1 MMNRDH
7 SQDNNSNYERQN
19 DIHRPQI
26 PHPYGLSSQPKGMY
40 NKVKPDLKRHYPEMW
55 GRFLDNHY
63 DPQIH
68 GQPFVVAMKTP
79 D

>member
-1 MMNRDH
+1 MYGDN
-7 SQDNNSNYERQN
+7 SQDNYQRQ
-19 DIHRPQI
+19 DGLPRTTI
-26 PHPYGLSSQPKGMY
+26 PHPNGLSSQPQGMY
-40 NKVKPDLKRHYPEMW
+40 NKIKPDLKRHYPEMW

-68 GQPFVVAMKTP
+68 GKPFVVAMKTP

>member
-1 MMNRDH
+1 MYGDH
-7 SQDNNSNYERQN
+7 SQENIAKPPIISR
-19 DIHRPQI
+19 I
-26 PHPYGLSSQPKGMY
+26 PHPNGLSSQPKKMY
-40 NKVKPDLKRHYPEMW
+40 KKVWPDLKRHYPEMW

-68 GQPFVVAMKTP
+68 QKPFVIAMKTP

>member
-1 MMNRDH
+1 MYGDNSPDNYKR
-7 SQDNNSNYERQN
+7 SQAMLS
-19 DIHRPQI
+19 I
-26 PHPYGLSSQPKGMY
+26 PHPNGLSSQPSGMY
-40 NKVKPDLKRHYPEMW
+40 TKVKPDLERHYPEMW

-68 GQPFVVAMKTP
+68 GKPFVVAMKTP